1 MPDDKTIA
9 TILAICNLMGNTRN
23 SVKDAVEAYE
33 KAMQEVLRYRQSKG
47 LEELGGFDKGAA

>member
-9 TILAICNLMGNTRN
+9 TILAICNLMGNTGN

-47 LEELGGFDKGAA
+47 LQELGGLEEGAA